1 MYKTFIRPVLFRFSA
16 ESAHWFTFL
25 VLRVVQAFPFGLKIL
40 SAFFHNRHKET
51 AREVFGLKFSSPV
64 GVAAGLDK
72 DAEVFDALGALGFS
86 FVEIGTVTPV
96 AQPGN
101 PAPRLFRLVDDHS
114 LINRMGFNNKG
125 VEEAVAR
132 LKKRRTDVIIG
143 GNIGK
148 NKVTPNEKAV
158 DDYLKCFDALYPYV
172 DYFAVNV
179 SSPNT
184 PGLRE
189 LQQKEPLMRLLSELQ
204 ARNAKVP
211 ARKPILL
218 KIAPDLNDDQLD
230 DIIEIVQETA
240 IDGVIATNT
249 TVGREMIFK
258 TPTRRVERIGQGGLS
273 GALLTERSTEV
284 IRYLHDR
291 SGGAFPII
299 GVGGIMS
306 PEDAI
311 EKLEA
316 GASLVQL
323 FTGFIYEGPALVGR
337 INKAVAQWMKSQA

>member
-1 MYKTFIRPVLFRFSA
+1 MSALFSRKRPAL
-16 ESAHWFTFL
+16 T
-25 VLRVVQAFPFGLKIL
+25 
-40 SAFFHNRHKET
+40 
-51 AREVFGLKFSSPV
+51 REVFGMKFPSPV

-72 DAEVFDALGALGFS
+72 DAEAFDALGALGFS
-86 FVEIGTVTPV
+86 FVEIGTVTPLP
-96 AQPGN
+96 QPGN

-114 LINRMGFNNKG
+114 LINRMGFNNCG
-125 VEEAVAR
+125 VEAAVKR

-148 NKVTPNEKAV
+148 NKVTPNEEAV
-158 DDYLKCFDALYPYV
+158 SDYLKCFDALYPYV

-189 LQQKEPLMRLLSELQ
+189 LQQKGPLTEILSALQ
-204 ARNAKVP
+204 LHNSACP

-218 KIAPDLNDDQLD
+218 KIAPDLTDDQLD
-230 DIIEIVQETA
+230 DIIEIVADTH

-249 TVGREMIFK
+249 TISREMIFA
-258 TPTRRVERIGQGGLS
+258 TPMPRVERMGGGGLS
-273 GALLTERSTEV
+273 GSLLTERATEV
-284 IRYLHDR
+284 IRYLHER

-299 GVGGIMS
+299 GVGGIMT

-323 FTGFIYEGPALVGR
+323 YTGFIYEGPALVGR
-337 INKAVAQWMKSQA
+337 IDKVVEKWLENKG